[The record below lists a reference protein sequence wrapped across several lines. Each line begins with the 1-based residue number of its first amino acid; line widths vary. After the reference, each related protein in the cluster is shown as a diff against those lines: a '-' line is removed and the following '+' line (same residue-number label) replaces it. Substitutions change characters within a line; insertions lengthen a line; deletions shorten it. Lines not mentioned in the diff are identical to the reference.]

1 MGDSYEDFVNAINE
15 DNIAQD
21 LTTKVS
27 DLSVMELKQIIQQIV
42 KETVMEE
49 VSKINF
55 VQTIP
60 PTQRWYGPEPTWM
73 KDVWCS
79 EFTTQPVFNAEQNP
93 TTEINKEI
101 M

>member
-27 DLSVMELKQIIQQIV
+27 DLSVMEFKQIIQQIV
-42 KETVMEE
+42 KEIVVEE
-49 VSKINF
+49 VSKVNF
-55 VQTIP
+55 VQVVP
-60 PTQRWYGPEPTWM
+60 PAHRWYGPEPSWM

-79 EFTTQPVFNAEQNP
+79 EFTSKPALHSEPTS
-93 TTEINKEI
+93 TTEISKEI